1 MFGMPKSCELR
12 RGRRLITV
20 AGSMTTTAALKE
32 MSACLR
38 RTGPAGS
45 TRANPSRHQTSLAI
59 SSPLQMRR
67 GLARL
72 DPGSWLPLAI
82 SRSLIRGPRKRECDY
97 ANLGLTICNPEHQAI
112 FTNGTVF
119 QSSI

>member
-1 MFGMPKSCELR
+1 MYPDPQAR
-12 RGRRLITV
+12 
-20 AGSMTTTAALKE
+20 
-32 MSACLR
+32 
-38 RTGPAGS
+38 P
-45 TRANPSRHQTSLAI
+45 RANPSRHQISFNI

-67 GLARL
+67 EGLPRL

-82 SRSLIRGPRKRECDY
+82 SRSLIRDLRKRECDY
-97 ANLGLTICNPEHQAI
+97 ANLGLTICKPAHQAI

>member
-1 MFGMPKSCELR
+1 MPVR
-12 RGRRLITV
+12 DV
-20 AGSMTTTAALKE
+20 P
-32 MSACLR
+32 
-38 RTGPAGS
+38 GPAGS

-67 GLARL
+67 EGLPRL

-82 SRSLIRGPRKRECDY
+82 SDHSYVTPPKRECDY
-97 ANLGLTICNPEHQAI
+97 ANLGLTICNPAHQAI